1 MLTLFPIRHH
11 GPGSAFA
18 LVEELNRLKPDIV
31 LIEGSSDANHMLH
44 WLGHAEMEPPVA
56 LLGFRP
62 DEPGKSSLSPFS
74 TFSPEYNAIRYA
86 LDNEILVRFCDLP
99 LSYLQAAGA
108 PVPMPDGRLF
118 QKLAKAAGTREYE
131 PWWNIFFEQRQNM
144 DGMFDAI
151 NLLIAEMRSEHVIRA
166 EPPVELDLDEK
177 QTVSWLIG
185 ERREAMMRQGVR
197 DARAEGYQ
205 NIVFVCGAWHAPAIL
220 QVDED
225 GLESTNA
232 EIDGMLLEDLPSV
245 EIEFAW
251 MPWTYGR
258 LSTLTGYGAG
268 VKSPGW
274 YHHLWNMRHQDA
286 KPIEVVVEWVQTV
299 AQLLREQG
307 FDASSA
313 HIIETAR
320 LAEALA
326 AVRNFPMP
334 SLPEIGEAVQTVMC
348 GGHSEPL
355 KLIQR
360 KLIVGE
366 RMGQVPADVPLTPF
380 QKDLWS
386 HQKRFALYPEP
397 EKSVVS
403 LDLRRDEDREK
414 SAFLHR
420 LNLLGVAWGVVGR
433 PKRQTAGTSAENWT
447 LKWVPDLLIK
457 VLEAAQ
463 WGNTVHDAALASGQ
477 DAAGKAQSLK
487 ELTTLL
493 NRTIEADLPDL
504 MKTVLAQ
511 IEERSA
517 VTHDVIHM
525 MDALPPL
532 ARIMRYGDVRQTDRS
547 LVGHVVET
555 LLTRICIN
563 LPTTCA
569 AVDLNAAQEII
580 AAIGRVQPVI
590 GLVSNQTVV
599 DEWHKTLAGLLD
611 ARNIHGLIGG
621 TACRLLFQSRWLTP
635 DETAVE
641 MGKALKG
648 NQALSVASTVA
659 GDSSSGILQ
668 KAFWLDGF
676 LRDSELVL
684 VHDKQLWNV
693 LDHWVIGL
701 DEADFHEI
709 MSLLRRVFSE
719 FSEGARNALSRRV
732 KGRPVQADQL
742 AINVGRNAD
751 LADEV
756 LIYLEKI
763 LI

>member
-62 DEPGKSSLSPFS
+62 DEPGKSSLAPFA

-86 LDNEILVRFCDLP
+86 LDNEIPVRFCDLP
-99 LSYLQAAGA
+99 LSYLQAANA
-108 PVPMPDGRLF
+108 PVPMPDGQLF
-118 QKLAKAAGTREYE
+118 KQLAQAAGTHEYE

-144 DGMFDAI
+144 AGMFDAI

-166 EPPVELDLDEK
+166 EPPADLELDET
-177 QTVSWLIG
+177 QTKSWLIG
-185 ERREAMMRQGVR
+185 ERREAMMRQGIR
-197 DARAEGYQ
+197 DARAEGHK

-220 QVDED
+220 QVDEPD
-225 GLESTNA
+225 LEETNA
-232 EIDGMLLEDLPSV
+232 EIDAMLLEELPTV

-274 YHHLWNMRHQDA
+274 YHHLWRMRHEGPNGA
-286 KPIEVVVEWVQTV
+286 KPIEVVVEWVQQV

-334 SLPEIGEAVQTVMC
+334 GLPEIGEAVQTVMC

-380 QKDLWS
+380 QRDLWNL
-386 HQKRFALYPEP
+386 QKRFGLYPDP
-397 EKSVVS
+397 ERHVVA
-403 LDLRRDEDREK
+403 LDLRREEDREK

-420 LNLLGVAWGVVGR
+420 LNLLKVTWGTVGR
-433 PKRQTAGTSAENWT
+433 PKKQTAGTSAETWT
-447 LKWVPDLLIK
+447 LKWLPDLMIR
-457 VLEAAQ
+457 VIEASL
-463 WGNTVHDAALASGQ
+463 WGNTVRDAALASGQ
-477 DAAGKAQSLK
+477 SAAGEAQSLK
-487 ELTTLL
+487 DLTVLL
-493 NRTIEADLPDL
+493 NRTIEADLPEL
-504 MKTVLAQ
+504 METVLAQ
-511 IEERSA
+511 IEEKSA

-525 MDALPPL
+525 MEALPAL
-532 ARIMRYGDVRQTDRS
+532 AHIMRYGDVRQTNRAS
-547 LVGHVVET
+547 VGNVVET

-563 LPTTCA
+563 LPTTVA
-569 AVDLNAAQEII
+569 AVDINAAQEIVT
-580 AAIGRVQPVI
+580 AMSRVQPVI
-590 GLVSNQTVV
+590 GLISNQDVM
-599 DEWHKTLAGLLD
+599 DGWYETLSGLLG
-611 ARNIHGLIGG
+611 AKNIHGLISG
-621 TACRLLFQSRWLTP
+621 TACRQLFQARWLSP
-635 DETAVE
+635 DETAAE

-648 NQALSVASTVA
+648 SQAVSATDLSA
-659 GDSSSGILQ
+659 GILQ
-668 KAFWLDGF
+668 KGFWLDGF

-701 DEADFHEI
+701 DEADFFEI
-709 MSLLRRVFSE
+709 MPLLRRTFSE
-719 FSEGARNALSRRV
+719 FSEGAKNALSRRV
-732 KGRPVQADQL
+732 KGRPVRADEL
-742 AINVGRNAD
+742 AINVGRNAE

-756 LIYLEKI
+756 LNYLEKI
-763 LI
+763 LS